1 MGIVAKQ
8 FPVCPDESDSRTGGL
23 DGIDH
28 TIVKTIIEYLAN
40 SSCSLIEYIH
50 PVIGSYPQ
58 VMIIIFRHTANVVVA
73 KQIGRV

>member
-8 FPVCPDESDSRTGGL
+8 LRSVPMKVTPRTGGL

-40 SSCSLIEYIH
+40 SSCSYWYIH